1 MAKDSVAKYRRPN
14 NQIAGASEIGRS
26 GLKEYAGLIREESI
40 RELQGT
46 DGIKIY
52 KQMRDNDSIIGAI
65 LFAVSMLIRQA
76 SWSVSPFEE
85 GNESDKAAADFVQ
98 SCLDDMSMTWQD
110 VLTEIL
116 TMLPF
121 GWAYLE
127 TVYKRRDGFIPG
139 KPGSSSKYT
148 DGKMGWRKLPLRPQD
163 TLHKWEFDD
172 TGGIQGMWQRIP
184 GGKPSVFIPI
194 GKGLLFRTEAT
205 KNNPEGRSVLRNS
218 YTPWYFKKRIMEIEG
233 VGIERDL
240 AGLPVMQAPDGFDIF
255 NPDNPEMV
263 TARREAELVVRNIR
277 RDEQEG
283 IVLPFGWEL
292 TLLST
297 GGKRNFDTSEII
309 SRYDTAMAM
318 TVLADFII
326 LGHNNR
332 YGSFALAGSKTHM
345 FGVAIG
351 GWLDSIKAVF
361 NRYAIPR
368 LLEINGM
375 DGSRPPKLGYSDI
388 EIPDLD
394 ALGKYIANLQKA
406 GFKMF
411 PNIPLEK
418 KLLEYANLP
427 TEGVKLGQE
436 AVDPATD
443 PKDPNAD
450 PDAEDEDKEDVK
462 DTPPGKKKPV
472 AKDNAEL
479 DDDEDDEP
487 LSERMP
493 GSTKKRPQQ

>member
-1 MAKDSVAKYRRPN
+1 MAEPARVSKYRRPALHV
-14 NQIAGASEIGRS
+14 QGMSEIGRS
-26 GLKEYAGLIREESI
+26 GLKQNYGTVTEEI
-40 RELQGT
+40 TRDLQGN

-52 KQMRDNDSIIGAI
+52 KQMRDNESTIGAI

-76 SWSVSPFEE
+76 TWSVAPFKEKDSTE
-85 GNESDKAAADFVQ
+85 DSAADKATADFVQ

-127 TVYKRRDGFIPG
+127 TVYKRRDGLIPNQ
-139 KPGSSSKYT
+139 PGSSSKFN
-148 DGKMGWRKLPLRPQD
+148 DGKIGWRKLPLRPQD
-163 TLHKWEFDD
+163 TREKWEFDPN
-172 TGGIQGMWQRIP
+172 GGIMGMHQRLP
-184 GGKPSVFIPI
+184 GGAKSVFIPI

-205 KNNPEGRSVLRNS
+205 KNNPEGRSVLRSS
-218 YTPWYFKKRIMEIEG
+218 YTPWFYKKRIQEIEG
-233 VGIERDL
+233 IGIERDL
-240 AGLPVMQAPDGFDIF
+240 AGLPVMQGPELMDLF

-263 TARREAELVVRNIR
+263 AARREAEMVVQNIR

-283 IVLPFGWEL
+283 IVMPFGWEL

-368 LLEINGM
+368 LLEINGL
-375 DGSRPPKLGYSDI
+375 DSSRPPTLGYSDI

-394 ALGKYIANLQKA
+394 ALGKYIGNLRKA

-411 PNIPLEK
+411 PNILLEK
-418 KLLEYANLP
+418 KLLQYANLP
-427 TEGVKLGQE
+427 IEGVKLGVE
-436 AVDPATD
+436 GEV
-443 PKDPNAD
+443 DPNAEKE
-450 PDAEDEDKEDVK
+450 EDDDDEASDDKAIPELSE
-462 DTPPGKKKPV
+462 KKKRKPV
-472 AKDNAEL
+472 DD
-479 DDDEDDEP
+479 DDDEDDD
-487 LSERMP
+487 
-493 GSTKKRPQQ
+493 